1 MLKEGG
7 SRLSFLLPRFV
18 VYFYRLSRAIF
29 WYVLMYLILVNRV
42 QQFVGDAFAGPAN
55 SALFVFMFGCAYT
68 EVQPAPL
75 FV

>member
-29 WYVLMYLILVNRV
+29 WYVLMFSIVCTRV
-42 QQFVGDAFAGPAN
+42 RPINHKRPVDIITRKSPRGKQWTW
-55 SALFVFMFGCAYT
+55 YT
-68 EVQPAPL
+68 YSWVIK
-75 FV
+75 